1 MNTQIENILGQQ
13 TTKTSK
19 IQQLIRLGLTR
30 TQIAQLVTNGNY
42 GFVQNVYAKM
52 KAQGLLNNLSTLIT
66 IAAFTRRFGVEF
78 EAYNVNEDT
87 LRNALENAGIRCEIE
102 RYNHTTRGYWKIVS
116 DASLSGNNTFELVS
130 PILKGEAGLLE
141 LEKVC
146 KVLEEC
152 HAKVNRSCGTHVHM
166 DATGMNM
173 NTWKNIYK
181 NYARLENVIDGFMP
195 LSRRNNMYCRGF
207 RDFTNFETQIDE
219 AETLGDIARIFGN
232 SRYFKINPVSYARHN
247 TCEFRQH
254 SGTVEFVKIGTW
266 VRFLNNLID
275 YSKNNLVTETSL
287 EELKNFN
294 NDEIVTYYKNRTNKL
309 NR

>member
-87 LRNALENAGIRCEIE
+87 LRNALENAGIHCEIE

-152 HAKVNRSCGTHVHM
+152 HVSQGVGETCCLR
-166 DATGMNM
+166 
-173 NTWKNIYK
+173 
-181 NYARLENVIDGFMP
+181 P
-195 LSRRNNMYCRGF
+195 LG
-207 RDFTNFETQIDE
+207 
-219 AETLGDIARIFGN
+219 
-232 SRYFKINPVSYARHN
+232 
-247 TCEFRQH
+247 
-254 SGTVEFVKIGTW
+254 
-266 VRFLNNLID
+266 
-275 YSKNNLVTETSL
+275 
-287 EELKNFN
+287 
-294 NDEIVTYYKNRTNKL
+294 
-309 NR
+309 

>member
-1 MNTQIENILGQQ
+1 MNAQIENILGQQ

-52 KAQGLLNNLSTLIT
+52 RAQGLLNNLSTIIT
-66 IAAFTRRFGVEF
+66 VAAFTRRFGVEF
-78 EAYNVNEDT
+78 EAYNVDKYT
-87 LRNALENAGIRCEIE
+87 LKNALKNAGINCEME
-102 RYNHTTRGYWKIVS
+102 RYNHTTRAHWKIVS
-116 DASLSGNNTFELVS
+116 DASLSGNDTFELVS
-130 PILKGEAGLLE
+130 PVLQGEAGLIE

-166 DATGMNM
+166 DATGMDL

-181 NYARLENVIDGFMP
+181 NYARLEDVIDGFMP

-207 RDFTNFETQIDE
+207 RDFTNFESSIDE
-219 AETLGDIARIFGN
+219 AETLEDIARIFWD
-232 SRYFKINPVSYARHN
+232 SRYYKINPLSYSRHN

-275 YSKNNLVTETSL
+275 YSKNNLVADASL
-287 EELKNFN
+287 EGLKEFN
-294 NDEIVTYYKNRTNKL
+294 SDEIVTYYKNRTNKL
-309 NR
+309 R